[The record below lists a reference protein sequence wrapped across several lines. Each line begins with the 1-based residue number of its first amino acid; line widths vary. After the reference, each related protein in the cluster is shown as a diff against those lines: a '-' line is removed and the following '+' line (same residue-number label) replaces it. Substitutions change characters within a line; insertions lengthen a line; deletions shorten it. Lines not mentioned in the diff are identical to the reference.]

1 MDGVAVGFGMAFFVI
16 VVSVLTVAGLV
27 FWIIALVEVA
37 RTPDHAYRAVGTEK
51 TTWLLVVGLAGW
63 IGGLIYWFGTRQ
75 QLARTGAIGPGVAGG
90 AYGAPHG
97 GPHQPV
103 APYQPATPP
112 GWYQNPVADGLRW
125 WDGRQWTDHV
135 S

>member
-1 MDGVAVGFGMAFFVI
+1 MDGAAVGLGMAFFVI

-75 QLARTGAIGPGVAGG
+75 QLARIGTIGPGVTGG
-90 AYGAPHG
+90 AYRAPHR
-97 GPHQPV
+97 GPPHPRAPPQPG
-103 APYQPATPP
+103 PP
-112 GWYQNPVADGLRW
+112 
-125 WDGRQWTDHV
+125 
-135 S
+135 